1 MVVLLDSTGVQRG
14 QALSDVFG
22 RFVLRADKAGTYI
35 MRTRVVGYRSWESTT
50 FALARGETVE
60 RHIDLTLVPIT
71 LPELTVEAEQTC
83 VLRPEEGLATAALW
97 EQVKTALE
105 LTQLTIDERRYRFRT
120 ELTTQELNRYEAPL
134 SVVTQ
139 QGVGYRSMGFGSMS
153 AEELQRHGYV
163 RSAAAGPVYY
173 GPDAQVLV
181 SNVFLDHHCFRVRPG
196 ARLGSIGLAFE
207 PVRSGGLPDVTGT
220 LWLDSATVALQ
231 ALEWEY
237 TELSRWARIG
247 GPRGTMNFDRLPNGA
262 WFITRWKLRAPVA
275 QVIPGRPDTLYY
287 GVKIREGR
295 VTEVLTATGDLVVK
309 LDSTGVRP
317 DAPRR

>member
-1 MVVLLDSTGVQRG
+1 
-14 QALSDVFG
+14 
-22 RFVLRADKAGTYI
+22 
-35 MRTRVVGYRSWESTT
+35 
-50 FALARGETVE
+50 
-60 RHIDLTLVPIT
+60 
-71 LPELTVEAEQTC
+71 
-83 VLRPEEGLATAALW
+83 
-97 EQVKTALE
+97 
-105 LTQLTIDERRYRFRT
+105 
-120 ELTTQELNRYEAPL
+120 
-134 SVVTQ
+134 
-139 QGVGYRSMGFGSMS
+139 
-153 AEELQRHGYV
+153 
-163 RSAAAGPVYY
+163 
-173 GPDAQVLV
+173 
-181 SNVFLDHHCFRVRPG
+181 
-196 ARLGSIGLAFE
+196 
-207 PVRSGGLPDVTGT
+207 LPDVTGT